1 MAEAAP
7 IGTSDRYRIERERW
21 SRDRTGTYSP
31 EPDESIEATPLVA
44 AVVAL
49 SILWKRDRQVF
60 SVDVMRAVGA
70 VIAATDAIFEV
81 EP

>member
-7 IGTSDRYRIERERW
+7 MTTQTTFYIC
-21 SRDRTGTYSP
+21 RDEGRDP
-31 EPDESIEATPLVA
+31 ETATECNALVD

-49 SILWKRDRQVF
+49 STLWKRDRQVF

-81 EP
+81 E